1 MGDGWNGGLSGV
13 GGASCLAHLQGLEFD
28 CGLFTLPT
36 VNPAQIIIKARSHYG
51 NKNTAREL
59 AKVQLVH

>member
-1 MGDGWNGGLSGV
+1 VEWGPGGWNHLALHIFRGSSLIMVFLLFPLS
-13 GGASCLAHLQGLEFD
+13 S
-28 CGLFTLPT
+28 
-36 VNPAQIIIKARSHYG
+36 PAQIIIKARSHYG